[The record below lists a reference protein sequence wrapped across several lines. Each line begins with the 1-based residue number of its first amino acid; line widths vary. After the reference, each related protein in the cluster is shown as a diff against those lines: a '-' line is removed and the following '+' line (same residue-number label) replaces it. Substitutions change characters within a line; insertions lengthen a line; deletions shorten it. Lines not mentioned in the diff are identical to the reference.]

1 MKRFIT
7 SVVVFGAASF
17 TAHAKPVV
25 EKNDRVEID
34 WSAMKIRFYGEAQ
47 APNAQETYRGAEQRA
62 WQDGIAY
69 ISMNLNKLR
78 DGRVEALDGSRSE
91 ADRQAL
97 KSVTT
102 STYSV
107 NTTYFSNGKIRV
119 HLENALPRALDP
131 GPVAFKSLAAEKGRT
146 KNSGLVLRVAGT
158 PRPSATYRVV
168 TDQGQAVF
176 EVRDVSKESFE
187 KNFMGAWFQSPSPAE
202 LQAAVGSNPIYV
214 DAQVDGAGTFRVSQ
228 GQWTEALSGN
238 ESLLRAAKV
247 AVAIK

>member
-1 MKRFIT
+1 MKSFLT
-7 SVVVFGAASF
+7 SAVLFMAVSF

-25 EKNDRVEID
+25 EKSDRIEMD

-47 APNAQETYRGAEQRA
+47 APNAQETFRGAEQRA

-69 ISMNLNKLR
+69 ISMNLDKLR
-78 DGRVEALDGSRSE
+78 DERVETLDGSRAE

-97 KSVTT
+97 KTVTT

-131 GPVAFKSLAAEKGRT
+131 GPVAFKSLTAEKAPT
-146 KNSGLVLRVAGT
+146 KNSGLVLRVAGAT
-158 PRPSATYRVV
+158 RPSATYRVV

-176 EVRDVSKESFE
+176 EVRDVAKESFE
-187 KNFMGAWFQSPSPAE
+187 KTFMGAWFQNPSAAE
-202 LQAAVGSNPIYV
+202 LKAVVGSNPIYV
-214 DAQVDGAGTFRVSQ
+214 DAQADGAGTFRVNQ

-238 ESLLRAAKV
+238 ESLLRAARV